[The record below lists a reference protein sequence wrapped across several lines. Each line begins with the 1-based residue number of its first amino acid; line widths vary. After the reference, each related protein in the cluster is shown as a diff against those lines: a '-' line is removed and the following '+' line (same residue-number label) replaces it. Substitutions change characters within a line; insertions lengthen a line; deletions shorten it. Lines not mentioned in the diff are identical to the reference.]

1 MDKVDIISFV
11 LSMIL
16 TNEIAVETAVQ
27 TYTFL
32 THLLSRYTT
41 SESWTNACTYMYTAA
56 EQYHIGAT
64 RLPYLNLSSRAAAK
78 REQKKWSRYIYQLT
92 NEYPNVSKRVHSAN
106 FHVKNALF

>member
-1 MDKVDIISFV
+1 MDKTDIISFV

-27 TYTFL
+27 TYAFL
-32 THLLSRYTT
+32 THLLNQYTT
-41 SESWTNACTYMYTAA
+41 AESWTNACAHMYTAA

-64 RLPYLNLSSRAAAK
+64 HLPYLNLSSRAAAK

-92 NEYPNVSKRVHSAN
+92 NEYPTISKRVYTAN
-106 FHVKNALF
+106 LQVKNVLF